1 MMKEYINE
9 AENYILHTYNRYQ
22 VVFDHGDGVCLYDTD
37 GKEYLDFVSGIGVFA
52 LGYNNKKFNDAV
64 KAQVDKILHTSNYY
78 YNVPSIEAAKAVT
91 KASGMD
97 KVFFTNSGA
106 EAVEGALK
114 VARKYAFNKDG
125 KTDHEIIAMNHSFHG
140 RTFGALSVTGTEKYR
155 APFGPMIGNI
165 KFAELND
172 IESVKALVTD
182 KTCAIICETLQGEGG
197 IRPATPE
204 FLKGL
209 REICDKTGALLIL
222 DEIQCGMGRTGYMY
236 CFQKYGIKPDV
247 LTTAKALGCGIPMGA
262 FLMTKEVADNSL
274 VAGDHGTTYGGNPL
288 GGAACCEVFKLYE
301 ELNICD
307 NAKEVGEYL
316 FEKLEEVK
324 NTYDEIV
331 DHRGMG
337 LMQGLEFNKPVSD
350 IINNAL
356 DNGLVLIN
364 AGTQIIRF
372 LPPLIITKNDVD
384 KMIVILKEAIENA
397 H

>member
-1 MMKEYINE
+1 MQNYIDE
-9 AENYILHTYNRYQ
+9 AEKYILHTYNRYQ
-22 VVFDHGDGVCLYDTD
+22 IVFDHGDGVNLYDIN

-52 LGYNNKKFNDAV
+52 LGYNNKEFNDAV
-64 KAQVDKILHTSNYY
+64 KEQVDKILHTSNYY
-78 YNVPSIEAAKAVT
+78 YNVPAIEAAKAVT

-114 VARKYAFNKDG
+114 VARKYAYNKDG
-125 KTDHEIIAMNHSFHG
+125 RTDHEIIAMQHSFHG

-165 KFAELND
+165 KFANMND
-172 IESVKALVTD
+172 LESVKALLTD

-197 IRPATPE
+197 IYPATEE

-236 CFQKYGIKPDV
+236 CWQKYGIRPDV

-288 GGAACCEVFKLYE
+288 GGAACTAVFKLYE
-301 ELNICD
+301 KLNICE
-307 NAKEVGEYL
+307 NAKEVGAYL

-324 NTYDEIV
+324 NSYPQIK

-337 LMQGLEFNKPVSD
+337 LMQGLEFDAPVAN
-350 IINNAL
+350 IINKAL
-356 DNGLVLIN
+356 DKGLVLIN
-364 AGTQIIRF
+364 AGTNIIRF
-372 LPPLIITKNDVD
+372 LPPLIITKDDVD
-384 KMIVILKEAIENA
+384 KMIVILKEAIDNA
-397 H
+397 Y

>member
-1 MMKEYINE
+1 MQEYIND
-9 AENYILHTYNRYQ
+9 AEKYILHTYNRYQ
-22 VVFDHGDGVCLYDTD
+22 VVFDHGDGVNLYDTD

-114 VARKYAFNKDG
+114 VARKYAFLKDG
-125 KTDHEIIAMNHSFHG
+125 RTDHEIIAMNHSFHG

-165 KFAELND
+165 KFAEMND
-172 IESVKALVTD
+172 LDSVKALITD

-197 IRPATPE
+197 IHPATPE

-209 REICDKTGALLIL
+209 RELCDKTGALLIL

-262 FLMTKEVADNSL
+262 FLMTGEVADNSL

-288 GGAACCEVFKLYE
+288 GGAACVEVFKLYK
-301 ELNICD
+301 ELGICE

-356 DNGLVLIN
+356 DNGLILIN

-372 LPPLIITKNDVD
+372 LPPLIITKDDVD
-384 KMIVILKEAIENA
+384 KMLVILKEAIENA